1 MRICCSS
8 TSPTPRTTGEWRLI
22 VFVLCCQNSL
32 AKEENKWVIFIRS
45 NILTLYYLSCRRFFY
60 ILSTVSFVGSVDLCL
75 TVFSSRTDAQQ
86 PGGHSSTYNRALT
99 ALRLKY
105 DTSALILTLLIALA
119 YGVAFVMTLL
129 MSAFDVLTTV
139 RDGYRGADWVDYALL
154 DSQYT

>member
-1 MRICCSS
+1 MRTCWSS
-8 TSPTPRTTGEWRLI
+8 TSPTPPTTGEWRLLTNA
-22 VFVLCCQNSL
+22 VLHSL
-32 AKEENKWVIFIRS
+32 AKVEEIWVIFIGL
-45 NILTLYYLSCRRFFY
+45 NFLTLHYIPCRRFFY

-75 TVFSSRTDAQQ
+75 TVFSSRADAQQ

-139 RDGYRGADWVDYALL
+139 RDGFHGADWVEDALL